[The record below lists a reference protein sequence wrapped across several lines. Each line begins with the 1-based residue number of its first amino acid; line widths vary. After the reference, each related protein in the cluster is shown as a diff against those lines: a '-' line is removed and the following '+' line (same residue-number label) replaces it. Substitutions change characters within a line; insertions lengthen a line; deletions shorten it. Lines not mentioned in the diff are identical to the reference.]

1 MQEEESDGCER
12 ERERESSR
20 VCSILNT
27 ALFIMLLKSKIP
39 SHKPQAAASW
49 KQLALGTY
57 CELNPLAPGRG
68 VSTALLLSHVQRW
81 FSSLEENGRQILSK
95 NQCRPALWR
104 TP

>member
-1 MQEEESDGCER
+1 MGG
-12 ERERESSR
+12 RESNW

-68 VSTALLLSHVQRW
+68 VSTALPGPNAELCAEVVFISGGKWEANTQ
-81 FSSLEENGRQILSK
+81 EEPTQTCSMENLPGP
-95 NQCRPALWR
+95 C
-104 TP
+104 

>member
-1 MQEEESDGCER
+1 MGGREERNC
-12 ERERESSR
+12 
-20 VCSILNT
+20 VCSMLNT

-68 VSTALLLSHVQRW
+68 ASMVLLGPAAEETEQR
-81 FSSLEENGRQILSK
+81 
-95 NQCRPALWR
+95 
-104 TP
+104 

>member
-1 MQEEESDGCER
+1 MWWEEKQQEEEEGYGW
-12 ERERESSR
+12 ERESNW
-20 VCSILNT
+20 VCSMLNT

-68 VSTALLLSHVQRW
+68 VAAVLPGPAAEAAVQ
-81 FSSLEENGRQILSK
+81 G
-95 NQCRPALWR
+95 
-104 TP
+104 